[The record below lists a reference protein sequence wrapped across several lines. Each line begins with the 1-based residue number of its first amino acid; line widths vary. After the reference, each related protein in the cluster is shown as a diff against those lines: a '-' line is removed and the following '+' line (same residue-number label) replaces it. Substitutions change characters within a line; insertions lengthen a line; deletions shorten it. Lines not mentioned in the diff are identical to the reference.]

1 MAFTP
6 RVKIAL
12 LSASVAAFFLV
23 VLLVVLPTVLVN
35 RPEIR
40 AALQQRLS
48 AMIGG
53 ELAFDMIKLTLL
65 PRLCATVG
73 HPRLDMPD
81 NVSARAV
88 DIDVCIK
95 LLPLLRGRV
104 VVDSIKVQAPEI
116 HLPIAGID
124 SAGSGPGFPDPRLLL
139 ARMADW
145 VKQVPE
151 SAIEIRDGRVELA
164 GPGGHRFEFR
174 KLALRFHH
182 SGAGMEWALQ
192 GESDVLKAFSSR
204 GRLETDSLKG
214 TATFQATDFRPQP
227 LQAFFLPESPF
238 QILDSRLDLDLSVV
252 LEGPG
257 RATAKIT
264 GSAPTLAFAY
274 NRREAHVSV
283 DRFSAQLELSEKRLA
298 VSISEFSARTPLATL
313 ELTFAIDEEAH
324 PKIDIDLKGR
334 GDLAGARDVT
344 LAMLHEIPEA
354 LLVCDIMRSGDAP
367 HIHVNLHGDSW
378 DELADLNNLLIEG
391 RLENGNVYIP
401 WIDLDVNEVS
411 GDVLIAGGI
420 LEGQGLK
427 GHYKGTRGENGT
439 LRVGLSSADPVL
451 QLDIF
456 ARAEL
461 PALPSLLARIVPDPE
476 FRKQVAL
483 VQGFSGT
490 AQGTLRLDGTH
501 TDVDVNVQASDLDV
515 EARHQLIAYPIRF
528 QGGEFAYDGNSITLR
543 GVDLT
548 IGNSKLFKHDLTIG
562 LNGDLPLESSSPK
575 AVVDVAEILNLFR
588 DQPPFNDMR
597 RLEGVLTFKDW
608 QLRGQAF
615 SPSTWMLVSA
625 GTMQDLA
632 FESEL
637 LPGLLSLPSG
647 SFDWQGSSIRYESA
661 KGTFNRSEIKEL
673 TVEADWTGPTRVQ
686 LRALELNASIAD
698 ISQIMQSFPQTASY
712 AAAFYPM
719 NGTAR
724 MQDVRY
730 QATLVQEGP
739 RLDKLTA
746 VLKDSVISS
755 AAIDLPLT
763 IASGEIVWQGSSLAL
778 NDLNV
783 VLGTSSVRRL
793 FLAFDW
799 GAGDRFEIRTDEATV
814 ECGEIYPL
822 LSLLPGLRGL
832 REDVS
837 GIEGN
842 VEITGFGLSGR
853 ISGSAAWN
861 LHADSRLNHML
872 ITTTF
877 LEEPIRVRLG
887 RLKAEET
894 AAGAPGGTVLHV
906 EDFQTST
913 GSNRVMAS
921 GEIRL
926 ASEEIAL
933 DLSLTAESIDWNEIQ
948 TLSDRLSRRQPTEG
962 RPVKGRIGLRA
973 EAFKIGDYDFHP
985 LVAEAVLTPG
995 GTTVA
1000 IERADLCGI
1009 VLIGRLTFASGRLN
1023 AFIVPVADN
1032 TLLDHTLTCLS
1043 EEKAMASGR
1052 FNLDGALQVNA
1063 PPAEFLKA
1071 LTGNLEAVS
1080 EDGRFLRSNLFAK
1093 ILGLIN
1099 ITEIYRGTLPD
1110 LTGEG
1115 LEYKRMK
1122 LSSEFRDGK
1131 LVVNGWSLDGP
1142 SLWMGARGE
1151 INLIDHTLHLFV
1163 LVSPFKTVDRI
1174 INSIPGL
1181 RWILGGRLVAIPMEA
1196 RGDLSDPEVIPM
1208 APTAVA
1214 QSLLDLLGRT
1224 IRLPLHIIQPLIP
1237 GLDESVDIDGDSI
1250 VKRK

>member
-35 RPEIR
+35 RPETR
-40 AALQQRLS
+40 AAVQQRLS

-53 ELAFDMIKLTLL
+53 EVAFDTIKLTLL
-65 PRLCATVG
+65 PRFCATVG
-73 HPRLDMPD
+73 HPRLEMPD
-81 NVSARAV
+81 KRSARAAE
-88 DIDVCIK
+88 IDVCIK

-104 VVDSIKVQAPEI
+104 VADSIKVQAPEI
-116 HLPIAGID
+116 HLPTAGID

-139 ARMADW
+139 ARMADLA
-145 VKQVPE
+145 KQTPE
-151 SAIEIRDGRVELA
+151 SAIEVSDGRVELA
-164 GPGGHRFEFR
+164 GPGGHRLEFR
-174 KLALRFHH
+174 KLSLRFHH

-192 GESDVLKAFSSR
+192 GESDVLKTFSSR

-214 TATFQATDFRPQP
+214 TATFQVTDLRPQP

-238 QILDSRLDLDLSVV
+238 QILDSRLDLDLSVD

-264 GSAPTLAFAY
+264 GSAPMLAFGY
-274 NRREAHVSV
+274 NRRETHVSV
-283 DRFSAQLELSEKRLA
+283 DRFSAQMELSEKRLA
-298 VSISEFSARTPLATL
+298 VAISEFSARTPLATL
-313 ELTFAIDEEAH
+313 ELAFVIDEEAH

-334 GDLAGARDVT
+334 GDLTGARDFT

-354 LLVCDIMRSGDAP
+354 LLVCDIVRGGDVP

-391 RLENGNVYIP
+391 RLENGNVYLP

-411 GDVLIAGGI
+411 GDVLIAEGI

-456 ARAEL
+456 THAEL
-461 PALPSLLARIVPDPE
+461 SALPSLLARVVPDPA

-483 VQGFSGT
+483 VQEFSGT
-490 AQGTLRLDGTH
+490 AQGTLRLSGSH
-501 TDVDVNVQASDLDV
+501 TDVSVQVQASELDV
-515 EARHQLIAYPIRF
+515 NARYQLIAYPIRF
-528 QGGEFAYDGNSITLR
+528 QGGEFAYDGDAITLR

-575 AVVDVAEILNLFR
+575 AVVDLAEILNLFR
-588 DQPPFNDMR
+588 DQPPFKDLR
-597 RLEGVLTFKDW
+597 RLEGVFTFNDW
-608 QLRGQAF
+608 HLSGQALA
-615 SPSTWMLVSA
+615 PSTWMLVSA
-625 GTMQDLA
+625 GTLQDLSL
-632 FESEL
+632 ESEL
-637 LPGLLSLPSG
+637 LPGLLGLPSG
-647 SFDWQGSSIRYESA
+647 RFDWQGRSIRYESA
-661 KGTFNRSEIKEL
+661 KGSFNRSEIKEL
-673 TVEADWTGPTRVQ
+673 VVEADWTGPKQVQ
-686 LRALELNASIAD
+686 LRALELDASVAD
-698 ISQIMQSFPQTASY
+698 ISQIMQSFPQTANY
-712 AAAFYPM
+712 AEAFYPM

-724 MQDVRY
+724 MRDVRY

-739 RLDKLTA
+739 RLDKFTA

-755 AAIDLPLT
+755 AAMDLPLT

-783 VLGTSSVRRL
+783 ALGTSGVRRL
-793 FLAFDW
+793 SLAADW

-814 ECGEIYPL
+814 ECGEIYPW

-842 VEITGFGLSGR
+842 VEISDFGLSGR
-853 ISGSAAWN
+853 ISDSAAWN

-877 LEEPIRVRLG
+877 LEEPIRIRLG
-887 RLKAEET
+887 ILKAEE
-894 AAGAPGGTVLHV
+894 AATGAPGGTVLRV
-906 EDFQTST
+906 EDFQAST

-926 ASEEIAL
+926 APEEIAL
-933 DLSLTAESIDWNEIQ
+933 DLTLTAESIDWNEIQ

-962 RPVKGRIGLRA
+962 RPVTGRIGLRA
-973 EAFKIGDYDFHP
+973 EAFRIGGYDFHP
-985 LVAEAVLTPG
+985 LAATAVLTPG
-995 GTTVA
+995 STTVA

-1023 AFIVPVADN
+1023 AYIVPVADS
-1032 TLLDHTLTCLS
+1032 TLLDHTVTCLS
-1043 EEKAMASGR
+1043 EERSTASGR
-1052 FNLDGALQVNA
+1052 FNLDGALQVEA

-1071 LTGNLEAVS
+1071 LTGNIEAIS
-1080 EDGRFLRSNLFAK
+1080 EDGRLLRSNLFTK

-1115 LEYKRMK
+1115 LEYKRMR
-1122 LSSEFRDGK
+1122 LSGEFRDGK

-1151 INLIDHTLHLFV
+1151 INLIDDTLHLFV

-1174 INSIPGL
+1174 INAIPGL

-1214 QSLLDLLGRT
+1214 QSILDMLGRT